1 MEKIT
6 ARDGSHVLV
15 ENKYVN
21 YEYDVLLTVV
31 KDGDTF
37 KIDSL
42 QQEKSE
48 YVDEN

>member
-1 MEKIT
+1 
-6 ARDGSHVLV
+6 
-15 ENKYVN
+15 VN
-21 YEYDVLLTVV
+21 YEYDVLLTVI

-48 YVDEN
+48 YIEGN

>member
-1 MEKIT
+1 MK
-6 ARDGSHVLV
+6 
-15 ENKYVN
+15 K
-21 YEYDVLLTVV
+21 DVLLTLI

-48 YVDEN
+48 YIDGN